1 MLNKSRNFIHE
12 AVTHGKFPI
21 SVSPEMVNKYQ
32 HVRIFISPL
41 AILGLAVNGETIGG
55 YPCLMATSVRR
66 PRPTLLGREAV
77 LGRFVD

>member
-1 MLNKSRNFIHE
+1 MGN
-12 AVTHGKFPI
+12 
-21 SVSPEMVNKYQ
+21 SVSPLMVNKYQ

-66 PRPTLLGREAV
+66 PRGEAV